1 MHTPLVMNAHCLS
14 FNKCLCGFWSLNF
27 LLTVGIVFIYCE
39 TYSHDFTKVLAK
51 ATTVVVIHQ
60 CYDATYGK
68 RSHIKDG
75 YNGPV
80 YDLHANVPCI
90 CPSISAIRMATTNSP
105 TSIFTICICPC
116 TLLLSKR
123 STKILEFDSAYNYLW
138 GIEGVYSRI
147 FSAVQIF

>member
-1 MHTPLVMNAHCLS
+1 MSVLPRIFSTAVVS
-14 FNKCLCGFWSLNF
+14 FWSLNF

-39 TYSHDFTKVLAK
+39 THSHDFTEVLAK

-105 TSIFTICICPC
+105 VSIFTICICPC

-123 STKILEFDSAYNYLW
+123 STKILEFDSAYKYLW
-138 GIEGVYSRI
+138 GIEGVHSRI